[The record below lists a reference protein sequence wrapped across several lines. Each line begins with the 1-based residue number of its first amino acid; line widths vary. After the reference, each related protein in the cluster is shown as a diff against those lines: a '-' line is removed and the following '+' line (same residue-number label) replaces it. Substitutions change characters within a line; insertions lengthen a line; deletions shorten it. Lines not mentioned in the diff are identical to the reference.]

1 MTGLRSEL
9 HGTTAGQLIYNRE
22 KDGTSYWVFQDS
34 WIGAPRTQQGQ
45 IDLDCIFRVEDMSFA
60 DHKEMSELYTELNLF
75 SFRFK

>member
-9 HGTTAGQLIYNRE
+9 HATASGQLIYNRE

-34 WIGAPRTQQGQ
+34 WVGAPRTKTGQ
-45 IDLDCIFRVEDMSFA
+45 IDLDCIFYVADMQFGN
-60 DHKEMSELYTELNLF
+60 HLEQQELYTELNLF

>member
-9 HGTTAGQLIYNRE
+9 HDTASGQIIYNRK

-34 WIGAPRTQQGQ
+34 WVGAPRMTTGQ
-45 IDLDCIFRVEDMSFA
+45 IDLDCIFRVEDMQFA
-60 DHKEMSELYTELNLF
+60 DHNEMSELYTELNLF